1 MLKRP
6 PIVRMK
12 VLQAVLFALLLY
24 KSQTYASI
32 STSLLRLNC
41 ETVDRVCY
49 LKNIFASED
58 DRFKDVYGGESSD
71 SIEFFDSHIHTMPKI
86 PFVKSVLAKG
96 INLVRIGE
104 KTFSTVKHLDVSY
117 NRLRDFSAK
126 AFEWPEEL
134 LTLTL
139 SGNPLLKE
147 LSVVRKLTG
156 LVELQM
162 AEMKLE
168 LEFVDG
174 EIFAG
179 MKQLKT
185 LVLRDNK
192 ITKIPVGIF
201 SKLESLEKLDLS
213 KNLISRITAGSL
225 VIHFRPID
233 PEVEKRRHL
242 SIDLS
247 SNNIS
252 IVENNSFMVVD
263 LVDLSDNK
271 LIGIGPSAFYSKSE
285 LGTLILSKNGQLR
298 NFEFLKNLLTLHTL
312 TMTHMNFTFDGLPLN
327 IFSNLDLLTS
337 LDLSNN
343 EITELP
349 LGIFADLSSVNFI
362 NLRHNKISHVE
373 FGTFSIRK
381 YDLIDEIDL
390 SYNEISDVNYLVF
403 VPLKYLRTLLLHG
416 NKIAYVN
423 TSHLKRNKSLQNF
436 GIQNNPIR
444 CSDLV
449 DLLAIF
455 KLVLDGREFVAHE
468 PNVNGIKCNP

>member
-1 MLKRP
+1 MLTRP
-6 PIVRMK
+6 SIVIMK
-12 VLQAVLFALLLY
+12 VLQAVLFACVLY
-24 KSQTYASI
+24 ESPTFASI
-32 STSLLRLNC
+32 PNALLRLNC
-41 ETVDRVCY
+41 ETVNRVCY

-58 DRFKDVYGGESSD
+58 DRYKDVYGGESSD

-86 PFVKSVLAKG
+86 PFVKSVQAKG

-104 KTFSTVKHLDVSY
+104 KTFATVKHLDVSY

-156 LVELQM
+156 LVELRM
-162 AEMKLE
+162 AEMKLD
-168 LEFVDG
+168 LEFVDAD
-174 EIFAG
+174 IFAG
-179 MKQLKT
+179 MKQLKQ

-201 SKLESLEKLDLS
+201 SKLESLEKLDL
-213 KNLISRITAGSL
+213 I
-225 VIHFRPID
+225 
-233 PEVEKRRHL
+233 
-242 SIDLS
+242 
-247 SNNIS
+247 
-252 IVENNSFMVVD
+252 ENNSFMVVD

-271 LIGIGPSAFYSKSE
+271 LIGIGPSAFYNKSE

-298 NFEFLKNLLTLHTL
+298 NFEFLKNLHTLHTL
-312 TMTHMNFTFDGLPLN
+312 IMTHMNFTFEGLPLN
-327 IFSNLDLLTS
+327 VFSNLDLLTT

-343 EITELP
+343 EIADLP

-362 NLRHNKISHVE
+362 NLRHNQISHVE

-416 NKIAYVN
+416 NRIAYVN

-436 GIQNNPIR
+436 GIQHNPIR

-468 PNVNGIKCNP
+468 PNVDGIKCNP